1 MGEFDIT
8 DVIDGI
14 KEFCSDV
21 VEKVVN
27 FFKGLFSNEEQQ
39 DDTETF
45 TEEECKNGV
54 SETEVSDDTECTC
67 DACVICTNATED
79 SIPIH
84 LKKDGVLIHLSGI
97 GRLNKMDIELDGHF
111 LGCVKGGECSVDK
124 DSIEGGMWQEVDDGN
139 DEGEDKEI
147 LNRDKSYM
155 ICTKNEGIIYF
166 YDDGQKVLECIEEIV
181 ADIGK
186 MHISDQGIEMI
197 INFELSGETAKAWG
211 IGEVDENGEVIG
223 IYPHYVFKTENGN
236 YISDGGITFGYGHWV
251 SQDSYNTEIEQ
262 KNLVDKYAPGV
273 SFVPPYIPDNGVS
286 YKVSG
291 STYMPIDEAKNLFR
305 SDLQGAETALNEF
318 LAANSIQLEQNQFD
332 ALISFT
338 HQYGAGWWKKE
349 DKKMPTFIREGKG
362 EYDAEEVRNV
372 FKLHDDEKRRAAEAE
387 VFINGYE

>member
-1 MGEFDIT
+1 MT
-8 DVIDGI
+8 
-14 KEFCSDV
+14 
-21 VEKVVN
+21 
-27 FFKGLFSNEEQQ
+27 
-39 DDTETF
+39 
-45 TEEECKNGV
+45 KNPRHV
-54 SETEVSDDTECTC
+54 SE
-67 DACVICTNATED
+67 N
-79 SIPIH
+79 P
-84 LKKDGVLIHLSGI
+84 G
-97 GRLNKMDIELDGHF
+97 
-111 LGCVKGGECSVDK
+111 
-124 DSIEGGMWQEVDDGN
+124 
-139 DEGEDKEI
+139 
-147 LNRDKSYM
+147 YM

-223 IYPHYVFKTENGN
+223 IYPHYVFKKENGN

-262 KNLVDKYAPGV
+262 KNLVDKYAPDV

-305 SDLQGAETALNEF
+305 SDLQEAETALNEF

-332 ALISFT
+332 ALISFA
-338 HQYGAGWWKKE
+338 HQYGEYWWKQEKNYPNLYAMVE
-349 DKKMPTFIREGKG
+349 VSMIRT
-362 EYDAEEVRNV
+362 R
-372 FKLHDDEKRRAAEAE
+372 
-387 VFINGYE
+387 

>member
-1 MGEFDIT
+1 MEEKKIEYEGYFFPYSYREIWQN
-8 DVIDGI
+8 IDLSI
-14 KEFCSDV
+14 MELYS
-21 VEKVVN
+21 
-27 FFKGLFSNEEQQ
+27 L
-39 DDTETF
+39 
-45 TEEECKNGV
+45 KNGK
-54 SETEVSDDTECTC
+54 ET
-67 DACVICTNATED
+67 
-79 SIPIH
+79 
-84 LKKDGVLIHLSGI
+84 
-97 GRLNKMDIELDGHF
+97 
-111 LGCVKGGECSVDK
+111 
-124 DSIEGGMWQEVDDGN
+124 
-139 DEGEDKEI
+139 

-251 SQDSYNTEIEQ
+251 SQGSYNTEIEQ

-291 STYMPIDEAKNLFR
+291 STYMPIDEAKNLF
-305 SDLQGAETALNEF
+305 
-318 LAANSIQLEQNQFD
+318 
-332 ALISFT
+332 
-338 HQYGAGWWKKE
+338 
-349 DKKMPTFIREGKG
+349 
-362 EYDAEEVRNV
+362 
-372 FKLHDDEKRRAAEAE
+372 
-387 VFINGYE
+387 